1 MLRFEHT
8 GYLLLL
14 LLIPLLA
21 LLYKTEQQW
30 KRRTIVKIGD
40 ESLVKRLIQDFS
52 PQKHKLKF
60 SIIVLALFCLIIGT
74 ANLQSATQA
83 EIISRQ
89 GIDVVIALDVS
100 NSMLATDVA
109 PNRLEKAKLFIN
121 RLISQLGNDRI
132 GLVIFAG
139 SAYLQMPLTTDANAA
154 ALFVNSS
161 APEMAPVQGTVI
173 ANALEMANSAFDME
187 DEKYKAVILITD
199 GEDHENNALSMARQ
213 LSEQGVVIHTIGAG
227 TTGGATIPNP
237 TTGENMRDVNNDIV
251 VSRLNEN
258 LLTEIA
264 TEANGIYQPL
274 SDVEAVTNN
283 IRDQLNRMDQK
294 MIRDN
299 RSINYRSFFQWF
311 LFLAFAAL
319 TYELFVSEKKKI
331 PKA

>member
-89 GIDVVIALDVS
+89 GIDVVIVLDVS

-121 RLISQLGNDRI
+121 RLISQQGNDRI

-161 APEMAPVQGTVI
+161 TPEMAPVQGTVI
-173 ANALEMANSAFDME
+173 SNALEMANSAFGME

-213 LSEQGVVIHTIGAG
+213 LSEQGVVIHTVGAG
-227 TTGGATIPNP
+227 TTGGTTIPNP